1 MRKPKM
7 TFEIEIADDCYKT
20 GRIIKVDASNAKQ
33 AFRKAY
39 PLCIDDE
46 FIMYISSGRKYYY
59 NCFNGFENS
68 VKKY

>member
-1 MRKPKM
+1 M
-7 TFEIEIADDCYKT
+7 TFEVEVADDCYKI
-20 GRIIKVDASNAKQ
+20 GRIIKVEASNAKQ

-46 FIMYISSGRKYYY
+46 FIMFICSGRRCYY
-59 NCFNGFENS
+59 NCMNGYENT